1 MRWFAV
7 WAALVLVGAVA
18 ACSTRAPVRESEI
31 GDRLGFLQPQVVSRS
46 DIEARLGPPANVY
59 EDGRIATWHIHERE
73 GHFETIAQ
81 GSNAWGIYCV
91 VLAFDA
97 QGRLERRGL
106 VRIR

>member
-7 WAALVLVGAVA
+7 WTALVLAGAVA

-31 GDRLGFLQPQVVSRS
+31 GDRLGFLLPQVVSRS
-46 DIEARLGPPANVY
+46 DIEARLGPPANIY
-59 EDGRIATWHIHERE
+59 ENGRIATWHVHERD
-73 GHFETIAQ
+73 GRFETIAQ
-81 GSNAWGIYCV
+81 GSNTWGVYCV